1 MVAPTQAAW
10 TQKTS
15 HLIARAIMKLERKQ
29 EELRPKDELEIHL
42 EDVKK
47 DAMDRFDRALS

>member
-1 MVAPTQAAW
+1 
-10 TQKTS
+10 
-15 HLIARAIMKLERKQ
+15 MKLERKQ